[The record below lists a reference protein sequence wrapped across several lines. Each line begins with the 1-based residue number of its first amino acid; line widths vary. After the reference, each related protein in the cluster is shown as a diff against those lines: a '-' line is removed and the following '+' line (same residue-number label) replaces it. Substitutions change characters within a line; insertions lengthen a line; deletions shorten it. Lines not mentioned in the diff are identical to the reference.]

1 MMTWKSISE
10 LVEKLLGV
18 SAGLEVNWSQFVYR
32 MEAYLWFHT
41 FGKDPAKTAENAS
54 KNIMRKTQ
62 TKYNL
67 LIEVFLTMARLK
79 SIR

>member
-18 SAGLEVNWSQFVYR
+18 SAGVEVNWSQFVYR
-32 MEAYLWFHT
+32 MEADLWSHT
-41 FGKDPAKTAENAS
+41 LGKDPAKTAKNAS
-54 KNIMRKTQ
+54 KNIMKENSKEIQ
-62 TKYNL
+62 
-67 LIEVFLTMARLK
+67 FTMARLK

>member
-18 SAGLEVNWSQFVYR
+18 SAGVEVNWSQFVYR

-41 FGKDPAKTAENAS
+41 FGKDPAKTAKNAS
-54 KNIMRKTQ
+54 KNIMKENSKEIQFTDRSVTNHGQ
-62 TKYNL
+62 VEIN
-67 LIEVFLTMARLK
+67 
-79 SIR
+79 